1 MGRGVEEKDARWT
14 TKDAREIKTKGE
26 RSSREKESGGVTRG
40 GGQGQK
46 KDTEKSPGGGCLILE

>member
-14 TKDAREIKTKGE
+14 TKDAREIKMKGE

-46 KDTEKSPGGGCLILE
+46 KDTEKSPGGGV